1 MNVIGI
7 NGYNPASSG
16 DFSRLEVK
24 TTKSHTPEADTSLAP
39 KTGSTDDGI
48 KVSISKEGKDAL
60 ASNSGSALHAQSFQ
74 IKAQAEATEESDAP
88 KKKIDELI
96 KALKERV
103 EELKVQLKL
112 LENDKTEAGEKKR
125 KDLGAQIA
133 VLSAQITDLIN
144 QKIEQEIKEKLKNS

>member
-7 NGYNPASSG
+7 NGYNPASTG

-24 TTKSHTPEADTSLAP
+24 TTKSHPPEADTSLIP
-39 KTGSTDDGI
+39 KTGSTDDGT

-60 ASNSGSALHAQSFQ
+60 ASNSGSALHAQSSQ